1 MQSVLILDPRED
13 IRREYKK
20 GLRQCGYQVLT
31 CAGAEEGAGL
41 LREHRPQVLILN
53 PYLYGIDGITF
64 LEEIQDLKPDVVI
77 TVSIDYPAYMRL
89 RLLELGVGYLL
100 LSPCSIEVI
109 TRRVKDMLQKSALPM
124 PPEAGQIVAKHLR
137 ILGFSNQLGVR
148 QTVVGVPLF
157 AQDRTQ
163 RMTKNLYP
171 AIAKLCGCNNWNQ
184 VESDIRDMKKKL
196 WKKRDKKVWDRYFPG
211 VTSCPA
217 NHVFISRLADILDEE
232 MAAYEMPEAESH
244 AKNA

>member
-1 MQSVLILDPRED
+1 MQSVLIVDPRED
-13 IRREYKK
+13 IRREYEK
-20 GLRQCGYQVLT
+20 GLRQCGYQALT

-77 TVSIDYPAYMRL
+77 TVSTDYPAYMRL

-109 TRRVKDMLQKSALPM
+109 TRRVKDMLQKSALPV

-163 RMTKNLYP
+163 RMTKDLYP

-211 VTSCPA
+211 VTSCPT
-217 NHVFISRLADILDEE
+217 NHVFISRLADILEAE
-232 MAAYEMPEAESH
+232 MAAYEIPEAESH
-244 AKNA
+244 TKKA